1 MYMGYKRRNAQLDA
15 LPKSAPPY
23 LESSSTPLA
32 NVAFEDVDDEGT
44 LQSIHAHLF
53 QEYVLLGRVIDARR
67 LHHKHFYSLQMD
79 YGHQSYLDILA
90 NRRHIVL
97 RALEKL
103 ERRTAEV
110 LYEKEKWFKWVRKVQ
125 EDDETN
131 REKEQKKVK
140 LEAAMFKRHW
150 KKMQTRIKAQ
160 REKEEKRRQD
170 IFLEEAYQE
179 RVKAMSLEDD
189 DEKWDPIED
198 VVKDERG
205 QYIDLIKHFL
215 WMELLLDE
223 DPSAS
228 RSVQPDASGGLDKP
242 SAANGTKA
250 KKSKKKSKANAAK
263 KANEEGGSS
272 AREEEAPIRGQNKI
286 MNMMQSGETKAAEAP
301 EPNKNNIETELE
313 MRKRLKEGV
322 EKNYDDVEG
331 PILVGSLQLPHGTHL
346 KTAPLADEEIDS
358 LTSEIKEIK
367 LLLFCRLI
375 LSHTSLLPAALRASS
390 VEEFLND
397 PDITKSDLRDL
408 CLRVEQPSLQDIRD
422 ACADLGRGDEPD
434 VDEEEY
440 FEAEESIQDVSE
452 VRAYSLNSLPL
463 ARQIS

>member
-32 NVAFEDVDDEGT
+32 NMAFEDVDDDST

-150 KKMQTRIKAQ
+150 KKMQIRIKAQ

-170 IFLEEAYQE
+170 IFL
-179 RVKAMSLEDD
+179 
-189 DEKWDPIED
+189 
-198 VVKDERG
+198 
-205 QYIDLIKHFL
+205 
-215 WMELLLDE
+215 
-223 DPSAS
+223 
-228 RSVQPDASGGLDKP
+228 
-242 SAANGTKA
+242 
-250 KKSKKKSKANAAK
+250 
-263 KANEEGGSS
+263 
-272 AREEEAPIRGQNKI
+272 
-286 MNMMQSGETKAAEAP
+286 
-301 EPNKNNIETELE
+301 
-313 MRKRLKEGV
+313 
-322 EKNYDDVEG
+322 
-331 PILVGSLQLPHGTHL
+331 
-346 KTAPLADEEIDS
+346 
-358 LTSEIKEIK
+358 
-367 LLLFCRLI
+367 
-375 LSHTSLLPAALRASS
+375 
-390 VEEFLND
+390 
-397 PDITKSDLRDL
+397 
-408 CLRVEQPSLQDIRD
+408 
-422 ACADLGRGDEPD
+422 
-434 VDEEEY
+434 
-440 FEAEESIQDVSE
+440 
-452 VRAYSLNSLPL
+452 
-463 ARQIS
+463 